1 MIEFLHLNVN
11 EIKDTEIANL
21 PAYRQEKANKYLFEK
36 DKKLSLAA
44 GILLEEGFN
53 RLSLDAKERE
63 IGYLEHG
70 KPYLINRPDINF
82 NLSHSGEVAIAVFSK
97 KEIGCDIEKIKNY
110 NESIANRCFSLE
122 EKDFILHSKNKDEVF
137 CRIWVMKESFLKAI
151 GVGIG
156 IKMDSISFSID
167 GDNITI
173 KQNID
178 SRHWKIME
186 KRIGDYLISIC
197 EEN

>member
-11 EIKDTEIANL
+11 EIKESQISNL
-21 PAYRQEKANKYLFEK
+21 PSYRIEKANRYLFEK

-53 RLSLDAKERE
+53 HLSLNSKERE
-63 IGYLEHG
+63 VGYLEHG
-70 KPYLINRPDINF
+70 KPYLINRPDIHF
-82 NLSHSGEVAIAVFSK
+82 NLSHSGDIAIAVFSK

-110 NESIANRCFSLE
+110 NESIVNRCFSSE
-122 EKDFILHSKNKDEVF
+122 EKDFILHSENKDEAF
-137 CRIWVMKESFLKAI
+137 CRIWVMKESFLKAT
-151 GVGIG
+151 GLGIAL
-156 IKMDSISFSID
+156 KMNSISFLID
-167 GDNITI
+167 KDNVTI

-178 SRHWKIME
+178 SRHWKIIE
-186 KRIGDYLISIC
+186 KRIDDYLISIC